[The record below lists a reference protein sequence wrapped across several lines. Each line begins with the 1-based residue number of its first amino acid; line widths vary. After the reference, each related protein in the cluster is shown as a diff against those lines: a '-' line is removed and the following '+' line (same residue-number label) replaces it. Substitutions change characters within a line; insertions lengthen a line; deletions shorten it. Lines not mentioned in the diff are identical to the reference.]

1 MRGALGAAGF
11 ALMLAYQGLAE
22 NRDMAPSL
30 REQAAA
36 ALADGDEIRARRLI
50 EQAADAGDPE
60 AINGLGFY
68 VYTGVG
74 GPRDEA
80 RGLALYEKRRSRRA
94 RRPRR

>member
-50 EQAADAGDPE
+50 EQAADA
-60 AINGLGFY
+60 AIQ
-68 VYTGVG
+68 
-74 GPRDEA
+74 
-80 RGLALYEKRRSRRA
+80 RRSTGSA
-94 RRPRR
+94 STCTPA